1 MSYPRIFRTIV
12 VGPGIH
18 SLDTSDLYGRGDNIA
33 DLSGEN
39 LQTIYNNIKRLEGT
53 EEVPIGASREFY
65 RMIESVKF
73 LSFINFL
80 EALTI
85 LVKNNWIWS
94 EKFNSRLKQPPII
107 EANESPTARA
117 FVNALG
123 GKWGDTPLIKKTF
136 LENPTGSKSSK
147 ISKRIKELMLII
159 SPILLLLLLI

>member
-33 DLSGEN
+33 DFSGEN
-39 LQTIYNNIKRLEGT
+39 LQTIYNNIKKLEGT

-85 LVKNNWIWS
+85 LVK
-94 EKFNSRLKQPPII
+94 K
-107 EANESPTARA
+107 
-117 FVNALG
+117 
-123 GKWGDTPLIKKTF
+123 
-136 LENPTGSKSSK
+136 
-147 ISKRIKELMLII
+147 
-159 SPILLLLLLI
+159 